1 MNTIQSFFSYFAGN
15 TDQIGTLLLEHLQL
29 TVFAVSLAVLIGVP
43 LGIVI
48 LRIPRLAKPILGLTS
63 VVQAVPSLAL
73 LGFLIPFI
81 GIGSTPAIIMVVL
94 YSLLPIVKN
103 TYTGLSSIPGDTLES
118 AKGIGLT
125 DRQILSKIQLPL
137 ALPII
142 MAGIRI
148 SAVTAVG
155 LMTISAFVGAGGL
168 GYLVFAGIQT
178 VDNNQI
184 LAGAIPAGLLA
195 LLIDFVVSRIEYK
208 VAPNGIVLADGRMK
222 KKTRRSAKKVT
233 KPLIVIATAFTLLL
247 AGSIYAFTRED
258 DTIVVGSKN
267 FTEQLILGNMVAD
280 LIEDKTDLD
289 VKRQLNLGGT
299 QVAFSALR
307 TGEIDTYVEYTG
319 TLFVDVLKQEVEND
333 PDVVYDKVVKQV
345 NERFDIRT
353 LDPIGFNN
361 TYAIAVKQEDV
372 DTYDLK
378 TVSDLAAVSDELVFG
393 PTIEFSNREDG
404 YLGLKEAYPFNF
416 QDVKPVDG
424 GLRYTALMN
433 NESNAIDSF
442 STDGLLKRFDL
453 TVLEDDKQFFPPYYA
468 VPIVSN
474 ETLQK
479 HPELED
485 VLNALSGKI
494 TDEVMQELNYL
505 ADVEKQRPEKVARDF
520 LIEEG
525 LIQTN

>member
-1 MNTIQSFFSYFAGN
+1 MNAIQSFFNYFTSN

-29 TVFAVSLAVLIGVP
+29 TVFAVSLAVLLGVP
-43 LGIVI
+43 LGILI

-94 YSLLPIVKN
+94 YSLLTIVKN

-125 DRQILSKIQLPL
+125 ARQILSKIQLPL

-195 LLIDFVVSRIEYK
+195 LLIDFIVSRIEYK

-442 STDGLLKRFDL
+442 STDGLLKRFEL
-453 TVLEDDKQFFPPYYA
+453 VVLEDDKQFFPPYYA
-468 VPIVSN
+468 VPIVSE
-474 ETLQK
+474 ETLVE
-479 HPELED
+479 HPELAD
-485 VLNALSGKI
+485 VLNLLSGKI
-494 TDEVMQELNYL
+494 TDETMQELNYL

-525 LIQTN
+525 LIAE

>member
-222 KKTRRSAKKVT
+222 KKTRRSKKVV
-233 KPLIVIATAFTLLL
+233 KPAIVIATAFAFLLG
-247 AGSIYAFTRED
+247 GSIYAFTRED
-258 DTIVVGSKN
+258 DTIVIGSKN
-267 FTEQLILGNMVAD
+267 YTEQAILGNMVAD
-280 LIEDKTDLD
+280 LIEEKTDLD

-307 TGEIDTYVEYTG
+307 TGEIDAYVEYTG
-319 TLFVDVLKQEVEND
+319 TLFVDVLNQEVDND
-333 PDVVYDKVVKQV
+333 PDAVYEQV
-345 NERFDIRT
+345 RTQMQDRFNIRT

-361 TYAIAVKQEDV
+361 TFAIAVKQEDA
-372 DTYDLK
+372 DKYNLS
-378 TVSDLAAVSDELVFG
+378 TVSDLASVSDELVFG

-416 QDVKPVDG
+416 ADVKPVDG

-433 NESNAIDSF
+433 GESQAIDGF
-442 STDGLLKRFDL
+442 STDGLLKRFEL
-453 TVLEDDKQFFPPYYA
+453 VVLEDDQQFFPPYYA
-468 VPIVSN
+468 VPIVN
-474 ETLQK
+474 EKTLTE
-479 HPELED
+479 HPELAD
-485 VLNALSGKI
+485 VLNLLNGKI

-520 LIEEG
+520 LVREG
-525 LIQTN
+525 LLTD

>member
-1 MNTIQSFFSYFAGN
+1 MNAIQSFFNYFTSN

-29 TVFAVSLAVLIGVP
+29 TVLAVSLAVLLGVP
-43 LGIVI
+43 LGILI

-195 LLIDFVVSRIEYK
+195 LLIDFIVSRIEYK

-222 KKTRRSAKKVT
+222 KKTHRSAKKVT

-258 DTIVVGSKN
+258 DTIVIGSKN
-267 FTEQLILGNMVAD
+267 YTEQAILGNMVAD

-333 PDVVYDKVVKQV
+333 PEAVYEQV
-345 NERFDIRT
+345 RTQMKERFDIRT

-361 TYAIAVKQEDV
+361 TFAIAVKQEDA
-372 DTYDLK
+372 DSYDLK

-416 QDVKPVDG
+416 EDVKPVDG

-433 NESNAIDSF
+433 GESQAIDGF
-442 STDGLLKRFDL
+442 STDGLLKRFEL
-453 TVLEDDKQFFPPYYA
+453 VILEDDKQFFPPYYA
-468 VPIVSN
+468 VPIVN
-474 ETLQK
+474 EETLAE
-479 HPELED
+479 HPELAD
-485 VLNALSGKI
+485 VLNLLSGKI
-494 TDEVMQELNYL
+494 TDETMQELNYL

-520 LIEEG
+520 LIREG
-525 LIQTN
+525 LIEE